1 MFISKQQGFT
11 SREVEHLTGLSN
23 RNLQYWDEQ
32 GVFTPSLNRPAGRGT
47 GPENRRLYSALDVL
61 VLQAVA
67 ALKRKGM
74 SFQRIRKTL
83 ETLRD
88 EMGIERPFHAAL
100 RGDGR
105 VNLLTDGKNFYL
117 CRNDRQVVDILKH
130 SGQYLLLPLGE
141 LAQDLRIRVR
151 ELQRANRVGER
162 SRKAMVERSEGRR
175 VARSRAARVR

>member
-1 MFISKQQGFT
+1 MFLSKKTGFT
-11 SREVEHLTGLSN
+11 SREVEFLTGLTN

-32 GVFTPSLNRPAGRGT
+32 GAFTPSLSRPAGRRPGK
-47 GPENRRLYSALDVL
+47 GGRRIYSALDVL

-83 ETLRD
+83 EVLRD

-100 RGDGR
+100 KGDGR
-105 VNLLTDGKNFYL
+105 INLLTDGKNFYL
-117 CRNDRQVVDILKH
+117 CRNDREVVNILKH

-141 LAQDLRIRVR
+141 LAQDLKAKVR
-151 ELQRANRVGER
+151 ELQRL
-162 SRKAMVERSEGRR
+162 RR
-175 VARSRAARVR
+175 VEETEEAEESAAEPARQVRGRTRER

>member
-1 MFISKQQGFT
+1 MFLTKQRGFT
-11 SREVEHLTGLSN
+11 SREVQHLTGLSN

-32 GVFTPSLNRPAGRGT
+32 GVFTPSLNRPAGRGA

-67 ALKRKGM
+67 SLKRKGM

-88 EMGIERPFHAAL
+88 EMGIEKPFHAAL
-100 RGDGR
+100 RGSGR
-105 VNLLTDGKNFYL
+105 VSLLTDGKNFYL

-141 LAQDLRIRVR
+141 LAQDLRVRVR
-151 ELQRANRVGER
+151 ELQRMNRAGGGPR
-162 SRKAMVERSEGRR
+162 GAA
-175 VARSRAARVR
+175 VARSGVRRAARAR

>member
-1 MFISKQQGFT
+1 MFLSKRQGFT
-11 SREVEHLTGLSN
+11 SREVEFLTGLSN

-32 GVFTPSLNRPAGRGT
+32 GVFTPSLSRSAGMRPGKGGR
-47 GPENRRLYSALDVL
+47 RVYSALDVL

-83 ETLRD
+83 EVLQD

-100 RGDGR
+100 KGDGR
-105 VNLLTDGKNFYL
+105 LSLLTDGKNFYL
-117 CRNDRQVVDILKH
+117 CRNDREVVNILKH

-141 LAQDLRIRVR
+141 LAQDLRVKVR
-151 ELQRANRVGER
+151 ELQHLRA
-162 SRKAMVERSEGRR
+162 SEKSEAEVQGSPEGGRP
-175 VARSRAARVR
+175 ARSRAPARG

>member
-1 MFISKQQGFT
+1 MFLSKNTGFT
-11 SREVEHLTGLSN
+11 SREVEFLTGLTN

-32 GVFTPSLNRPAGRGT
+32 GAFIPSLSRPAGRRPGK
-47 GPENRRLYSALDVL
+47 GGRRIYSALDVL

-83 ETLRD
+83 EVLRD

-100 RGDGR
+100 KGDGR
-105 VNLLTDGKNFYL
+105 MNLLTDGKNFYL
-117 CRNDRQVVDILKH
+117 CRNDREVVNILKH

-141 LAQDLRIRVR
+141 LAQDLKAKVR
-151 ELQRANRVGER
+151 ELQHL
-162 SRKAMVERSEGRR
+162 RR
-175 VARSRAARVR
+175 VEATEEAAECAAEPARQVRGRTRAR

>member
-1 MFISKQQGFT
+1 MFLSKKQGFT
-11 SREVEHLTGLSN
+11 SSEVEFLTGLTN

-32 GVFTPSLNRPAGRGT
+32 GVFTPSLSRPAG
-47 GPENRRLYSALDVL
+47 NRPGKGGRRIYSALDVL

-83 ETLRD
+83 EVLRD

-100 RGDGR
+100 KGDGR
-105 VNLLTDGKNFYL
+105 INLLTDGKNFYL
-117 CRNDRQVVDILKH
+117 CRNDREVVNILKH

-141 LAQDLRIRVR
+141 LAQDLRAKVR
-151 ELQRANRVGER
+151 ELQRLHRAE
-162 SRKAMVERSEGRR
+162 EGGATAETTTEQ
-175 VARSRAARVR
+175 ARSRRARAR